1 MYFIK
6 VKGNSNNHYVTYTRL
21 GQLYK
26 DSRSVLLENDGSLL
40 LCNFAPEYQRKYNKQ
55 LKALDYGIAKIGDLV
70 EYFSGI
76 FKVFGEKNMKVIVL
90 KEKYLKPENRG
101 NLFSSRR
108 RQLWDNGESLG
119 QILTTESP
127 LQIMKKAFF
136 FHLRSSFHSQN
147 I

>member
-55 LKALDYGIAKIGDLV
+55 LKALDYGIAKLV
-70 EYFSGI
+70 TLWNI
-76 FKVFGEKNMKVIVL
+76 FLEFL
-90 KEKYLKPENRG
+90 K
-101 NLFSSRR
+101 
-108 RQLWDNGESLG
+108 SLERK
-119 QILTTESP
+119 I
-127 LQIMKKAFF
+127 
-136 FHLRSSFHSQN
+136 
-147 I
+147 

>member
-1 MYFIK
+1 
-6 VKGNSNNHYVTYTRL
+6 
-21 GQLYK
+21 
-26 DSRSVLLENDGSLL
+26 
-40 LCNFAPEYQRKYNKQ
+40 
-55 LKALDYGIAKIGDLV
+55 
-70 EYFSGI
+70 
-76 FKVFGEKNMKVIVL
+76 MKVIVL

-108 RQLWDNGESLG
+108 RQLWDSGESLG